1 MSFFIIMRNFQLL
14 ILLGVFQCILG
25 FDSQQT
31 TIYSSRNLE
40 FNCIPDEVDLRIS
53 EVSTNK
59 PLFLLTR
66 LLWHTG
72 PCIVC
77 WVSANENY

>member
-53 EVSTNK
+53 EVSTNIIIIFIDTVVVAYR
-59 PLFLLTR
+59 PLYCMLRF
-66 LLWHTG
+66 
-72 PCIVC
+72 
-77 WVSANENY
+77 S